1 MFIRHPVTTTIL
13 LAKEVDHMNA
23 FKALGAA
30 ADIIAI
36 GEVAYRV

>member
-1 MFIRHPVTTTIL
+1 MRYPITTTIL
-13 LAKEVDHMNA
+13 LAKEVDYMNA
-23 FKALGAA
+23 FKALGAT